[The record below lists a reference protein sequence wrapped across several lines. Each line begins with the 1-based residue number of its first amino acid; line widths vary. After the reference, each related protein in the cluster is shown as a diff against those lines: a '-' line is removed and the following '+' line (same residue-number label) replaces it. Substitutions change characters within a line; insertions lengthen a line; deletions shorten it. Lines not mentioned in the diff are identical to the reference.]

1 MRITAYKCMV
11 LFVILPVAVYAHTE
25 VRREQSIPNQERCN
39 WRFVTSHNACSTN
52 NLQHGLGTIRSE
64 LLGCKGVSFVC
75 SDTNGALLIQGR
87 IMKFNTYSKLYSAL
101 YSELTHS
108 TMPLELTLT
117 RLEVDTA
124 NDLGDICVFSKRWDV
139 ASARF
144 VTTKNLKFVFFTIGS
159 FMVNVCGDEGDVL
172 HTAKQISKWLSK
184 NNPAAANEA
193 CVSDYT
199 GILAVRRFWANYA
212 QTKDSES
219 CIGSKILVVDD
230 GGELTAEG
238 AWLSFALAD
247 EHTIME
253 GEEVK
258 RKDIAAWMLNEA
270 LRCSPKLRV
279 NTYED
284 ISDALRRTIGIGKI
298 QKRQ

>member
-1 MRITAYKCMV
+1 M
-11 LFVILPVAVYAHTE
+11 
-25 VRREQSIPNQERCN
+25 
-39 WRFVTSHNACSTN
+39 
-52 NLQHGLGTIRSE
+52 
-64 LLGCKGVSFVC
+64 C

-144 VTTKNLKFVFFTIGS
+144 VTTKNPKFVFFTIGS

-199 GILAVRRFWANYA
+199 GILAV
-212 QTKDSES
+212 S
-219 CIGSKILVVDD
+219 CGGKLCLAASVLASCRMFLCCCKWPCSVSAREGRD
-230 GGELTAEG
+230 GLKVNRGE
-238 AWLSFALAD
+238 
-247 EHTIME
+247 
-253 GEEVK
+253 
-258 RKDIAAWMLNEA
+258 
-270 LRCSPKLRV
+270 P
-279 NTYED
+279 
-284 ISDALRRTIGIGKI
+284 
-298 QKRQ
+298 Q